1 MLSRFAVLPVSLTIE
16 ASLLQFSGFLPVAG
30 RHGTLAARFHG
41 TPAEGVLAAKT
52 GTLGGVACLSGYY
65 RDVVFS
71 IMVNNVV
78 HAVSHEEIV
87 EAVDAVALALCE
99 AAGTSSSKL

>member
-1 MLSRFAVLPVSLTIE
+1 MILSRFAVLSVSLTLK

-78 HAVSHEEIV
+78 HAAARRLRDVREELGLP
-87 EAVDAVALALCE
+87 AGLHP
-99 AAGTSSSKL
+99 AAARQGR